1 MKIPLLT
8 LNLAGVLN
16 IVVIYAL
23 MKKFVKHTGLVFLI
37 ITAILHSCKK
47 EEVPIVKTS
56 AITDI
61 TGTTA
66 TCGGTIT
73 NEGSGAVLIRGVCW
87 STTPAPTIENNKT
100 SDGAGAGS
108 FISNI
113 SDLNHATSYYATAY
127 ATNSAGTGYG
137 MAMSFTT
144 LGVRYYNFV
153 CDGNSLTEGY
163 GSTGG
168 NTYPKQLYDK
178 FMSENSVSITYT
190 SFGVSGQTLTQM
202 EADAKTQIDP
212 LLSTNYKVLIAW
224 GGVNDFGLEP
234 ATTKETIYARY
245 VIYCTNRKTAG
256 WKVYALTM
264 LPQSSYARG
273 GFDAER
279 LWFNNQVKTNLST
292 IVDGIIDVAGDTR
305 IGDSGD
311 ELDVTY
317 YTSDKIHL
325 NNTGY
330 GIIASLVY
338 AGIKD
343 GMMY

>member
-1 MKIPLLT
+1 
-8 LNLAGVLN
+8 
-16 IVVIYAL
+16 
-23 MKKFVKHTGLVFLI
+23 
-37 ITAILHSCKK
+37 
-47 EEVPIVKTS
+47 VKTS
-56 AITDI
+56 AITNV

-73 NEGSGAVLIRGVCW
+73 NEGSSVVLNRGVCW
-87 STTPAPTIENNKT
+87 STTLSPTIDNNKT
-100 SDGAGAGS
+100 TDGAGAGS

-113 SDLNHATSYYATAY
+113 SDLNHATSYYVSAY
-127 ATNSAGTGYG
+127 ATNNAGTGYG
-137 MAMSFTT
+137 MAMSFMT
-144 LGVRYYNFV
+144 LELRYFNFV

-168 NTYPKQLYDK
+168 NTYPKQLYDI
-178 FMSENSVSITYT
+178 FMYDNSINISYT

-202 EADAKTQIDP
+202 EEDASTQIDP

-234 ATTKETIYARY
+234 ATTKETIYERY

-264 LPQSSYARG
+264 LPQSSYARV
-273 GFDAER
+273 GFNAER

-292 IVDGIIDVAGDTR
+292 IIDGIIDVAGDTR

-338 AGIKD
+338 ESIKD
-343 GMMY
+343 AVMY